1 MGWIC
6 GWDRFAGVFVKEVV
20 EPAGEPRKGEVCLW
34 ATEAERCSSG
44 AKSSYS
50 VRKVYATEAEAE
62 NAAVAAEVEYREW
75 RKRADDSKAARA
87 AARKAKG
94 YAKRVHLPTQSHAWR
109 YRKDFVAAR
118 KKGLALC
125 ELQKTGS
132 KALTTEGSKVT
143 CDNCMALMRVNGL
156 YSAAGSAINSSQ
168 EQKNPH
174 ERNQKNVALRAS

>member
-6 GWDRFAGVFVKEVV
+6 GWNRFAGVFVKEVV
-20 EPAGEPRKGEVCLW
+20 EPVGEPHKGEVRMW
-34 ATEAERCSSG
+34 ATEAEPCASG
-44 AKSSYS
+44 GKSSYL
-50 VRKVYATEAEAE
+50 VRKVYATKAEAE
-62 NAAVAAEVEYREW
+62 NEAVAAEVEYREW

-132 KALTTEGSKVT
+132 KALTTEESKVT
-143 CDNCMALMRVNGL
+143 CHNCMALMRANGL
-156 YSAAGSAINSSQ
+156 FSAASSVINSSR
-168 EQKNPH
+168 ERKNPH
-174 ERNQKNVALRAS
+174 ERNQEM